1 MIAYI
6 GGIWRV
12 EYRRFHTLQI
22 KMNTGDF
29 ILCSSQRAKHKKFF
43 L

>member
-6 GGIWRV
+6 RGIWRV
-12 EYRRFHTLQI
+12 EYRRFHPLQI
-22 KMNTGDF
+22 KMNTCDF
-29 ILCSSQRAKHKKFF
+29 IFCASQRAKHKKFF